1 MASRYQLELPLR
13 HIVPID
19 GRIYVTRDGLL
30 HVAHLSGQLDGIE
43 VCDVGTSPE
52 GGWVATVTVWRKDMS
67 RGFKFQGRYN
77 GKNRSYGPEMAVKC
91 AEVMALRR
99 AFDVSL
105 TPIEEC
111 WADEEPAQATVQT
124 SPQASKRPTPAKRL
138 PKAKSAPIGPEDALP
153 LAAAERD
160 VEFVDIQPPKK
171 AEPKPAPAAKPGEW
185 WADAT
190 RFAHPDNDVL
200 TPVSTLAV
208 RAEWHGQS
216 PRKCLQ
222 WQAYV
227 CDTLHGK
234 SPEHITTT
242 YSAEQQRWIRTAMQL
257 RKERTAARVVQ
268 SREFIPSELDEELA
282 EAEA

>member
-1 MASRYQLELPLR
+1 MQREKPAR
-13 HIVPID
+13 HGRQGGRPVRALGYFGTRTGGEDD
-19 GRIYVTRDGLL
+19 GARR
-30 HVAHLSGQLDGIE
+30 A
-43 VCDVGTSPE
+43 
-52 GGWVATVTVWRKDMS
+52 
-67 RGFKFQGRYN
+67 
-77 GKNRSYGPEMAVKC
+77 
-91 AEVMALRR
+91 ALRIQ
-99 AFDVSL
+99 S
-105 TPIEEC
+105 
-111 WADEEPAQATVQT
+111 
-124 SPQASKRPTPAKRL
+124 
-138 PKAKSAPIGPEDALP
+138 DAC
-153 LAAAERD
+153 
-160 VEFVDIQPPKK
+160 
-171 AEPKPAPAAKPGEW
+171 APAAKPGEW

-216 PRKCLQ
+216 PRMCLA
-222 WQAYV
+222 WQSYV
-227 CDTLHGK
+227 CDKLAGK